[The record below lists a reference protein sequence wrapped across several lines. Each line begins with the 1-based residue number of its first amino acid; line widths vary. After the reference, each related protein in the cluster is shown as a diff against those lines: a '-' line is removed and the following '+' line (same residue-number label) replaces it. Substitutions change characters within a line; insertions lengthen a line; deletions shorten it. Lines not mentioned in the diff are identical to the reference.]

1 MKLTDLKT
9 SDELLAEQLAS
20 DPAFRADWERTAL
33 ARGVSVALVRYRG
46 EHGLSQKQ
54 LGELRGVTQPQVARL
69 ERGDVTPSMDTLMRL
84 AAGLSI
90 EFIIDVRPARRNPLL
105 VNKRARTSC
114 AVADVRT
121 ADAELLVAAA

>member
-1 MKLTDLKT
+1 MNSKLI
-9 SDELLAEQLAS
+9 A
-20 DPAFRADWERTAL
+20 
-33 ARGVSVALVRYRG
+33 
-46 EHGLSQKQ
+46 GLN
-54 LGELRGVTQPQVARL
+54 
-69 ERGDVTPSMDTLMRL
+69 